1 MPLMCS
7 SIDLKQLRKNI
18 NELEDMSVQIPK
30 MKYKEKRNEK
40 QAKPRAFMN
49 HNMVSK
55 GIMCLI

>member
-55 GIMCLI
+55 GIMCII

>member
-1 MPLMCS
+1 
-7 SIDLKQLRKNI
+7 
-18 NELEDMSVQIPK
+18 MSVQIPK

-55 GIMCLI
+55 GIMCII

>member
-18 NELEDMSVQIPK
+18 NELEDMSIQIPK

-55 GIMCLI
+55 DIMCII